1 MNASAVVPQPP
12 DSSLVVVPC
21 DAALGANATGV
32 DLRAPL
38 AAGDVEAL
46 QRAVRDH
53 LVVFFRSQPLDDE
66 QHVDLACR
74 LGAPL
79 PHPITKLRGET
90 SLVTV
95 VRNDAVRRPTNA
107 AWHSDLSW
115 LEEPPGL
122 AVLRATKIPERGGDT
137 LWLDARAA
145 WDDLDERI
153 RARVRG
159 RRATHDFDR
168 AVGVRL
174 RKVDG
179 AAGHS
184 RVRRAIPPA
193 THPMVRV
200 HPETGR
206 EALFVNEAFTSG
218 IVDVEPEESERLL
231 GDLFA
236 HVAKCPHRV
245 RHRWAEG
252 DVVVWDER
260 VTQHFAEADH
270 YPAER
275 EVRRVTL
282 RGERPR

>member
-1 MNASAVVPQPP
+1 MNASALRQQPL
-12 DSSLVVVPC
+12 DSSLVIAPC
-21 DAALGANATGV
+21 DAPLGANATGI
-32 DLRAPL
+32 DLRVPL
-38 AAGDVEAL
+38 TAVDRAILL
-46 QRAVRDH
+46 QAVRDH
-53 LVVFFRSQPLDDE
+53 LVVFFRDQPLDDE
-66 QHVDLACR
+66 QHVDLAR
-74 LGAPL
+74 QLGVPL

-90 SLVTV
+90 GIVTV

-122 AVLRATKIPERGGDT
+122 AVLRATKIPARGGDT
-137 LWLDARAA
+137 LWMDACAA
-145 WDDLDERI
+145 WDELDDRLRE
-153 RARVRG
+153 RVRG
-159 RRATHDFDR
+159 CQATHDFDR

-179 AAGHS
+179 TAGHS

-193 THPMVRV
+193 THPIVRS

-206 EALFVNEAFTSG
+206 AALFVNEAFTSG
-218 IVDVEPEESERLL
+218 IVGAEPEESDVLL
-231 GDLFA
+231 SELFA
-236 HVAKCPHRV
+236 HIAASPNRV

-252 DVVVWDER
+252 DVVLWDER

-282 RGERPR
+282 RGEGPR